1 MNNRYIVVQ
10 NIYEFC
16 NFSQISFG
24 IAYVVQDENSIV
36 VLQSISD
43 IVSDRKHIEKLVDL
57 CNKCKLDPVHMAD
70 VVEDFL
76 IEGLF

>member
-57 CNKCKLDPVHMAD
+57 CNKCKLDPAHMAD